1 VTGGEW
7 ERRQSSIISLA
18 QKVVGGERCGG
29 WAGNSSSGGGDACLD
44 GKKEKIG
51 SGVPGWATRLNG
63 LAALLGWRN
72 K

>member
-1 VTGGEW
+1 
-7 ERRQSSIISLA
+7 
-18 QKVVGGERCGG
+18 VVGGERCGG
-29 WAGNSSSGGGDACLD
+29 WVGNSGNGGGDACLD

-63 LAALLGWRN
+63 LVALLGWRN